1 MKNNIEEL
9 KAKALNKDRMML
21 VRYAAFL
28 ELEKLLTSKE
38 FEEIKPEYNLFKKEM
53 FNIFED

>member
-1 MKNNIEEL
+1 MKSNIEEL
-9 KAKALNKDRMML
+9 KAKALNKNRMML

-28 ELEKLLTSKE
+28 ELEKLLTPKE